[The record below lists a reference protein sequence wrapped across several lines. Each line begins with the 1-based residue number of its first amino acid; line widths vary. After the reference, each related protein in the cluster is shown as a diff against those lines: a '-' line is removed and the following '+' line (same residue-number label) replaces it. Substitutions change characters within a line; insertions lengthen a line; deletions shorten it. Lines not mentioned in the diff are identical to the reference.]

1 MSIEKREE
9 EKEEIFKMY
18 ERADEKQIIGEL
30 EGHYLEEF
38 VYYFEVGK
46 EKRRVVG
53 LSWAGVKEC
62 AYRLGGIEVESCQI
76 DDKGDHWMVVC
87 KASDKFKG
95 NSRFGVSTQSKKM
108 KLKDGSEVED
118 DFSLQK
124 CVSKAQRNAIR
135 SLIPELFIKNF
146 VDRYLEEHGKKPKE
160 VPVASSEAPKAA
172 PPQKSEL
179 TAETIIDVLGGAN
192 LDCNLVEI
200 KVLDSAIVV
209 KPVQYIETLT
219 WTQFNSV
226 LKQLGFTWIS
236 DGKES
241 RWQASGS
248 QSTGKP
254 SGGT

>member
-9 EKEEIFKMY
+9 EKEEIFKIY
-18 ERADEKQIIGEL
+18 ERADEKQIIEEL

-53 LSWAGVKEC
+53 LSWAGIKEC
-62 AYRLGGIEVESCQI
+62 SYRLGGIEVESCQI
-76 DDKGDHWMVVC
+76 DDKGDRWMVVC

-146 VDRYLEEHGKKPKE
+146 VDRYLEEHVKKPKE
-160 VPVASSEAPKAA
+160 VEPKAA
-172 PPQKSEL
+172 PQKSTEL
-179 TAETIIDVLGGAN
+179 TAETVFDVLDGAN
-192 LDCNLVEI
+192 LDRNLVDI
-200 KVLDSAIVV
+200 KVSDSAIVV

-219 WTQFNSV
+219 WTQFNGV

-236 DGKES
+236 DAKES
-241 RWQASGS
+241 RWTIS
-248 QSTGKP
+248 K
-254 SGGT
+254 

>member
-53 LSWAGVKEC
+53 LSWAGIKEC

-87 KASDKFKG
+87 KASDKFKC

-160 VPVASSEAPKAA
+160 VVEFKAA
-172 PPQKSEL
+172 PPQKATEL
-179 TAETIIDVLGGAN
+179 TAETVFDVLNGAH
-192 LDCNLVEI
+192 LDCNLVAI
-200 KVLDSAIVV
+200 KVLDSAVVV

-219 WTQFNSV
+219 WTQFNGV

-236 DGKES
+236 DAKES
-241 RWQASGS
+241 RWTYRSDA
-248 QSTGKP
+248 
-254 SGGT
+254 